1 MTAVA
6 KQQLIPIKVLNE
18 LNTPGAGYDILRYV
32 GLHDLLGEE
41 SPTILYYMGKNLAR
55 KFEITS
61 LEDLYYFF
69 DKMGW
74 GKLEFVKQKKKEFI
88 FTLLSDSVV
97 HRLNAPLE
105 TEFRLEAG
113 FLAEAIQLI
122 KEVECECI
130 EEINRKIHQ
139 IEFKVVF
146 TA

>member
-1 MTAVA
+1 MA

-18 LNTPGAGYDILRYV
+18 LNTPGAGYDILRYI

-122 KEVECECI
+122 KEVECECV
-130 EEINRKIHQ
+130 EEVNRKIHQ